1 MTTADPTTPDT
12 GFTDE
17 SVVAHD
23 HEDHQHDDHGHGYTD
38 WQYVIVAFVLAVI
51 TAVEVAVSYLDIG
64 PLFLPTL
71 LVLMA
76 IKFITVVRLFMHLKF
91 DSKIF
96 SWMFFSGLLLALG
109 VYVAMLAA
117 FHFFTG

>member
-1 MTTADPTTPDT
+1 MNT

-17 SVVAHD
+17 SVVVHD

-38 WQYVIVAFVLAVI
+38 WQYVVVAFVLAVI
-51 TAVEVAVSYLDIG
+51 TAIEVAVSYLDIG

-109 VYVAMLAA
+109 VYLAMLAA
-117 FHFFTG
+117 FHMFTG

>member
-1 MTTADPTTPDT
+1 MTTADPTTPDM

-38 WQYVIVAFVLAVI
+38 WQYIVVAFVLAVI
-51 TAVEVAVSYLDIG
+51 TAIEVAVSYLDIG